1 MNREKLKSFF
11 SDKTVRAI
19 ALALLALLLLF
30 AAWKV
35 FFSGNTSSVSHTEE
49 ELRLSAV
56 LGQIEGVGDVDV
68 MITTSDGT
76 AVSAVVVCKGADSI
90 LTRMRDEL
98 TGDGRLSFLS
108 AERLD
113 CLRFALLCLT
123 VNLEQQVAQWQR
135 SRFDDVRRGMVLR
148 WLRRKISLLSVLA
161 DFADRLEGYRGGT
174 AKCQ

>member
-1 MNREKLKSFF
+1 MTESERYELETAYINLEVCETELS
-11 SDKTVRAI
+11 
-19 ALALLALLLLF
+19 LLPAEVGSLPDAEAVDLLRDAFRVGSSMLSLNF
-30 AAWKV
+30 YKV
-35 FFSGNTSSVSHTEE
+35 IEDE
-49 ELRLSAV
+49 ELVSGAIAV
-56 LGQIEGVGDVDV
+56 LGRQDR
-68 MITTSDGT
+68 
-76 AVSAVVVCKGADSI
+76 I

-108 AERLD
+108 DERLE

-135 SRFDDVRRGMVLR
+135 SRFDDVRRGTVLR
-148 WLRRKISLLSVLA
+148 WLRRKISLLSGLA

>member
-35 FFSGNTSSVSHTEE
+35 FFSGNASSVSHTEE

-56 LGQIEGVGDVDV
+56 LGQIEGVGDVEV
-68 MITTSDGT
+68 MITTSDGA

-90 LTRMRDEL
+90 LTRMRVIDVTVAAL
-98 TGDGRLSFLS
+98 GI
-108 AERLD
+108 ERG
-113 CLRFALLCLT
+113 
-123 VNLEQQVAQWQR
+123 N
-135 SRFDDVRRGMVLR
+135 VL
-148 WLRRKISLLSVLA
+148 V
-161 DFADRLEGYRGGT
+161 Y
-174 AKCQ
+174 CQA